1 MAQEPI
7 WPGSGSAVSGNTPFG
22 TFDDDSTY
30 QTEAPKF
37 ADWCAKRLGYPLM
50 NVELQDKQFYACL
63 EESVTEYS
71 AQINQFN
78 IKDNLLNLQGQPTSS
93 NLTHKRV
100 TPNLGRNVFLSE
112 AYGTEAGV
120 GGLVDIKSGSI
131 DIVSG
136 SSDYDV
142 NALFAEVSES
152 GNAIELRKIF
162 YQEKPAVQRYFDPYA
177 GTGAGT
183 MNLLDQFGFG
193 NYSPAVSFLMMPV
206 YADML
211 RMQAIELNDSIR
223 KSSYSFQLRN
233 NRLRIFPKPT
243 NDYKLH
249 FNYVVRS
256 DRDNAMVTEYSGSS
270 DVISDFSNVPY
281 DNMTYGHI
289 NDVGRQWIRK
299 YGLALTKELLGI
311 IRSKY
316 GAIPIPGAE
325 TSLDGDTLRTE
336 ASAEKEVLV
345 TQLREML
352 EQTSRRALLEADKD
366 ESEFLQEKL
375 KKVPYPIYIGKGCER
390 WQTHDFSEKKIK
402 THLIELIKNL
412 SVI

>member
-22 TFDDDSTY
+22 FYDTDSEF

-37 ADWCAKRLGYPLM
+37 ASWCAQRLGYPLM
-50 NVELQDKQFYACL
+50 NVELQDSQFYACL
-63 EESVTEYS
+63 EESVSEYS

-78 IKDNLLNLQGQPTSS
+78 IKDNLLSLQGQSTSS

-100 TPNLGRNVFLSE
+100 TPNLGRSVFLSQ

-120 GGLVDIKSGSI
+120 GGLVEVKSGSV

-136 SSDYDV
+136 SQTYDL
-142 NALFAEVSES
+142 NALWADVSES
-152 GNAIELRKIF
+152 GNAIELQRVF
-162 YQEKPAVQRYFDPYA
+162 YEETPAVQRYFDPYA

-193 NYSPAVSFLMMPV
+193 NYSPAVTFLMMPV

-211 RMQAIELNDSIR
+211 RLQAIELNDQIR
-223 KSSYSFQLRN
+223 KSAYSFQLRN
-233 NRLRIFPKPT
+233 NKLRIFPRP
-243 NDYKLH
+243 DSSYKLH
-249 FNYVVRS
+249 FEYVVRS
-256 DRDNAMVTEYSGSS
+256 DRDNALITEHSGSS

-281 DNMTYGHI
+281 DNMKFTSI
-289 NDVGRQWIRK
+289 NDVGKQWIRK

-311 IRSKY
+311 VRSKY

-325 TSLDGDTLRTE
+325 TSLDGDTLRSE
-336 ASAEKEVLV
+336 ASAEKEALV
-345 TQLREML
+345 TQLREIL
-352 EQTSRRALLEADKD
+352 EQTSRKALMEADKD

-375 KKVPYPIYIGKGCER
+375 KKVPYPIYIG
-390 WQTHDFSEKKIK
+390 
-402 THLIELIKNL
+402 
-412 SVI
+412 